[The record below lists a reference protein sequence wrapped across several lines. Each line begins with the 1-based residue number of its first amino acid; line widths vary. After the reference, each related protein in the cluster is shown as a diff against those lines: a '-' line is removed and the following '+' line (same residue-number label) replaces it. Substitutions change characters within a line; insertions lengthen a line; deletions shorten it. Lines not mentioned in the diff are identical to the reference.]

1 MTMRNNIS
9 TVATAL
15 ALFLLLRVPAE
26 AGDPVQG
33 DRLFRITRNKN
44 NNIVCYDVQLK
55 DGKLDDRAPVSVYWI
70 IPSENNKL
78 EELNFIERTKA
89 YGVSVEKTYGR
100 DSVDIRLKAGKGIL
114 RVTTRGNRWVAL
126 ATVDSR
132 EVALDSV
139 HVMAEE
145 SGLTPTV
152 KWVEVFGLDPATGES
167 VRQKILK
174 Q

>member
-1 MTMRNNIS
+1 MTTRDNVSII
-9 TVATAL
+9 ATTL
-15 ALFLLLRVPAE
+15 ALLLLLRVPAG
-26 AGDPVQG
+26 AGDPAQG

-55 DGKLDDRAPVSVYWI
+55 DGKLDDSVPVSVYWI

-78 EELNFIERTKA
+78 EGLNFIERTKA
-89 YGVSVEKTYGR
+89 YGVSIEKAYGR
-100 DSVDIRLKAGKGIL
+100 DSVDIRLKAGKGVL
-114 RVTTRGNRWVAL
+114 RVTTRGSRWVAL

-139 HVMAEE
+139 FVMAEE
-145 SGLTPTV
+145 SGFTPTV
-152 KWVEVFGLDPATGES
+152 KWVEVFGHDPATGES

-174 Q
+174 